1 MAKDRVVWDLAV
13 SLQELLRSS
22 VSLPDGRSV
31 NFEIDVPN
39 EKVRPDARPLVYI
52 SLYEVE
58 ENVQFRKVD
67 RSLVGV
73 VEEDG
78 DLYEYYQFPPLAV
91 QLRFLLTCFG
101 RTREEEHRLLG
112 QMLRI
117 IHDHPVLQGDMVKGD
132 SVAPDERVGLAV
144 RSTFGIEAQSRFWL
158 AVGEKFRPSI
168 GCQLAVYL
176 DSDRRERVQ
185 RVKERVVDVKRSVT
199 GA

>member
-13 SLQELLRSS
+13 SLQELLRSGLS
-22 VSLPDGRSV
+22 TPDARSV
-31 NFEIDVPN
+31 NFEIGVPN
-39 EKVRPDARPLVYI
+39 GDVRAELQPLVYV

-58 ENVQFRKVD
+58 ENVHFRKID
-67 RSLVGV
+67 RALVAV

-91 QLRFLLTCFG
+91 QFRFLLTCVG
-101 RTREEEHRLLG
+101 RTREEEHHLLG

-132 SVAPDERVGLAV
+132 SMAPDERAGLAV
-144 RSTFGIEAQSRFWL
+144 RSAFGIEAQSRFWL
-158 AVGEKFRPSI
+158 AAGEKFRPSI
-168 GCQLAVYL
+168 GCQLSVYL
-176 DSDRRERVQ
+176 DSERRERVL

-199 GA
+199 GS